1 MTSSVAAVNG
11 IELCY
16 ETFGDRGGRPM
27 LLIMGLSGPMH
38 WWDDEF
44 CELLA
49 GRGCF
54 VIRYDNRDCG
64 RSTSIPGRVS
74 PLWAMLGLG
83 RSRSPYT
90 LDEMADD
97 AAGLLTHLGIDAAH
111 VVGVS
116 MGGMI
121 AQTLAVR
128 APERVL
134 SLVSISSTTGSR
146 LVGRP
151 SAAAARLLMSAPP
164 RTRDAYLDA
173 AVRMW
178 RLIGSPGHPFDAD
191 RVRRTAERTYE
202 WGLNRSGTARQ
213 LAAILVS
220 GNRTRKLRSIRV
232 PTLVIHGDADP
243 LIHVSG
249 GRATVRAIP
258 GAELRIYPG
267 MGHDLPP
274 KLWPDFA
281 ADIVRTMD
289 RAGQ

>member
-11 IELCY
+11 IDICY
-16 ETFGDRGGRPM
+16 ETFGDRGGRPL

-38 WWDDEF
+38 WWHDEF

-64 RSTSIPGRVS
+64 RSTSIPGRVR

-83 RSRSPYT
+83 RARSPYT
-90 LDEMADD
+90 LNEMADD

-111 VVGVS
+111 LVGVS

-128 APERVL
+128 APGRVL

-151 SAAAARLLMSAPP
+151 SAAAMRVLTIAPP
-164 RTRDAYLDA
+164 RTREAYLDFS
-173 AVRMW
+173 VRMW
-178 RLIGSPGHPFDAD
+178 RLIGSPGHPFDED

-213 LAAILVS
+213 LTAVLAS
-220 GNRTRKLRSIRV
+220 GDRTRALKSIRV

-243 LIHVSG
+243 LINVSG
-249 GRATVRAIP
+249 GRATARAIP
-258 GAELRIYPG
+258 GSELRIYPG

-274 KLWPDFA
+274 ELWPAFVD
-281 ADIVRTMD
+281 DIVRTAD
-289 RAGQ
+289 RAG